1 MRIPGRDKLSD
12 KNSISLIYKLSFVCL
27 FGNKWLP
34 LHLKLNI
41 MEAKT
46 IKVILS
52 EEAESFVRLQPIK
65 AQQKITYN
73 IRKLESGVMDNNL
86 FKKLGNSEIWEL
98 RTLFSGICYR
108 LFAFWDTETE
118 TLVVATH
125 GIIKKTQKTP
135 QKEIQRA
142 EEIRKEYFN
151 EKKIIYYDENEVYP
165 CRPFGG

>member
-1 MRIPGRDKLSD
+1 M
-12 KNSISLIYKLSFVCL
+12 
-27 FGNKWLP
+27 
-34 LHLKLNI
+34 HLKLNM
-41 MEAKT
+41 MEVKN

-52 EEAESFVRLQPIK
+52 EEAENFVRLQPVK

-86 FKKLGNSEIWEL
+86 FKKLDNSEIWEL

-125 GIIKKTQKTP
+125 GIIKKTQKTS

-151 EKKIIYYDENEVYP
+151 DKNNVL
-165 CRPFGG
+165 

>member
-1 MRIPGRDKLSD
+1 MYS
-12 KNSISLIYKLSFVCL
+12 
-27 FGNKWLP
+27 
-34 LHLKLNI
+34 KLNI

-73 IRKLESGVMDNNL
+73 IRKLESGVMDKDL
-86 FKKLGNSEIWEL
+86 FKKLDDSEIWEL

-135 QKEIQRA
+135 KKEVQRA

-151 EKKIIYYDENEVYP
+151 NK
-165 CRPFGG
+165 

>member
-1 MRIPGRDKLSD
+1 MYS
-12 KNSISLIYKLSFVCL
+12 
-27 FGNKWLP
+27 
-34 LHLKLNI
+34 KLNI
-41 MEAKT
+41 MEAKA

-73 IRKLESGVMDNNL
+73 IRKLESGVMDKDL
-86 FKKLGNSEIWEL
+86 FKKLDDSEIWEL

-125 GIIKKTQKTP
+125 GIIKKRRKP
-135 QKEIQRA
+135 RKKKYNEQKE
-142 EEIRKEYFN
+142 
-151 EKKIIYYDENEVYP
+151 
-165 CRPFGG
+165 